1 MRSKTEIDKALQA
14 AADHC
19 QNQGKRLTP
28 QRSQILSVILAVET
42 PMTAYQLLDLLKKN
56 HLPNAQPPT
65 IYRALEF
72 FIDTGL
78 IHRIE
83 ANNSYI
89 ACDHIQCSHA
99 HQPTQ
104 FLLCD
109 VCGSVAETAL
119 KPEQINAM
127 EESAKQ
133 YGFCLND
140 RSLELHGVCQRCQA
154 NT

>member
-1 MRSKTEIDKALQA
+1 MRSKTETDKALHA
-14 AADHC
+14 AANHC
-19 QNQGKRLTP
+19 QHQGKRLTQ
-28 QRSQILSVILAVET
+28 QRRQILSVILSLDT
-42 PMTAYQLLDLLKKN
+42 PSTAYQLLDILKKN

-72 FIDTGL
+72 FLDAGL

-83 ANNSYI
+83 ANNTYI

-119 KPEQINAM
+119 KPEQLKAM
-127 EESAKQ
+127 KESALQ
-133 YGFCLND
+133 YGFSLND
-140 RSLELHGVCQRCQA
+140 RSLELHGVCRQCQ
-154 NT
+154 TSV